1 MTTVHFISMVFPALF
16 WLFDWSC
23 PERLIS
29 VRMVSW
35 NMSGVINIAV
45 LPPGACPETPNPTV
59 FFILTWQRMY
69 GALTRSWWIMPH
81 SWVSITGGDIGGHP
95 AWSLSGPWWWLEL
108 SAHNSYPHFST
119 DRIWWLFSTHPKI
132 IKHLYNQICEL
143 LTWRNH
149 PAGWDYSKPPPI
161 STAVPCWRQ
170 GLKSLSIWHV
180 LEHSSHAVRPL
191 HRLDALASSCQW
203 WDAP

>member
-1 MTTVHFISMVFPALF
+1 MLQCRFVKTSDTHLDHEKHNPTWAGGNTMASRIFLVETNSWYNL
-16 WLFDWSC
+16 C

-59 FFILTWQRMY
+59 CFILTWQRMY

-95 AWSLSGPWWWLEL
+95 AWSLSGPWWFEL
-108 SAHNSYPHFST
+108 SAHNSYPHFSSFFHW
-119 DRIWWLFSTHPKI
+119 IWWLFSTHPKI
-132 IKHLYNQICEL
+132 IKHPNNLKYAN
-143 LTWRNH
+143 
-149 PAGWDYSKPPPI
+149 YSLGEI
-161 STAVPCWRQ
+161 ILQVGREYQTA
-170 GLKSLSIWHV
+170 
-180 LEHSSHAVRPL
+180 
-191 HRLDALASSCQW
+191 
-203 WDAP
+203 